1 MLLGSYFAYRAFRN
15 RLFTILFILAGI
27 GVTGVGIFPE
37 NVLGGTSHHIVSLMA
52 FLFGGLSAIAAYR
65 IERSPMTYFSI
76 IMGVVTLVFWGFL
89 ELMEGTAASNYLGL
103 GVGGIERIVAY
114 PLLLWVVGFGGY
126 LMGSSQA
133 ESRISN

>member
-1 MLLGSYFAYRAFRN
+1 VLLGSYFAYRAFRN

-65 IERSPMTYFSI
+65 IERA
-76 IMGVVTLVFWGFL
+76 L
-89 ELMEGTAASNYLGL
+89 
-103 GVGGIERIVAY
+103 
-114 PLLLWVVGFGGY
+114 
-126 LMGSSQA
+126 
-133 ESRISN
+133 